1 MIEEAVN
8 GLAVNRQA
16 IELNPDEREELRKL
30 LFEFWDR
37 FALNPNK
44 PSTTTVVQHEIETGS
59 HRPIKLKPY
68 QVPHAHEEKLK
79 KMLDD
84 MRENGIVSPTSTSPW
99 GFPIVLAKKKD
110 GSLRFCVDYRKLNAI
125 TKTSSYPIPLISELL
140 DSLNG
145 AQFFSSMDL
154 ASGYWQIKMHPN
166 SIEKTTLVSKYGSFA
181 FNVMP
186 FGLVGAPA
194 TFQSLMDR
202 IFGDL
207 QWKNL
212 CVYFDDI
219 FVFSKT
225 FKEHIQ
231 HLREVFTRLRR
242 YQLQAKLSKCQF
254 LRKELI
260 FLGYQVTREGIAAD
274 PARVKH
280 VQEWGTPKRAK
291 DVRAFVGLCSYYRR
305 FVPHFAS
312 IAEPL
317 HRLMGKNAE
326 FKWSAEADAAFK
338 RLKEKLTSAP
348 VLAAPDWTQ
357 PFILHTDAS
366 KFGLGAVLAQSI
378 NGEERVIAYASKSL
392 NKAQQNYTT
401 SDREC
406 LAIIWGIRHF
416 RAHLL
421 GRKFDLFTD
430 HSALQFINT
439 MKLNR
444 DLSGRLARYQM
455 FLQEYEFEPHY
466 RKGEENANAD
476 ALSRDPAFDA
486 DDTVNLVNVHEGEE
500 ELEAYFSELPT
511 TEEIVSLQ
519 EEDPFCGPLRRHLA
533 EGRES
538 VDPELPL
545 ATRVILESELAKKE
559 YWINADGLLVRTRLF
574 NHEKFDCA
582 VIPERLKPLVLHH
595 SHSDQFS
602 AHLGIHK
609 TYEKMLRRYHWNG
622 MFKDVQNL
630 VASCPQCNA
639 RKSPKRSPIVPA
651 HPLIP
656 NGASW
661 SEISFDA
668 LGPLPKTTSGKQHI
682 IVFTD
687 RLTKYCELFAVE
699 RVDEITVAD
708 LIINEIVPRHGCP
721 RMILSDG
728 AQAFNSK
735 LLEKLYVLLNTRK
748 ITITPYN
755 PQHNG
760 QVERFNHTLVQMLTM
775 YVKKD
780 QKDWDRHIGLIKG
793 AYHSCPHATTGYSPN
808 YMIYGRELPLP
819 LDQVLRAK
827 EHYENLDDYF
837 SLLLKRT
844 SFAQDLA
851 KARMIDRAVRLEE
864 QQKDLQY
871 RIDYKFGERVYLFVP
886 DTKTGLTNKLRSRW
900 HGPYEVLM
908 RVGLLNYRIMR
919 RLQDGTVE
927 TRLVNV
933 RRLKPYTEPLQRSRA
948 AQRLAA
954 QANPDAHDADLLQ
967 DDGDDI
973 DEHNQ
978 SQDQN
983 GEFEVEEI
991 RGKRMYHGKVQ
1002 YLVKWVGYGEDENT
1016 WEPLENLTHS
1026 DEAVEEFESMQ
1037 QQNVEQNESTAR
1049 PLRTAANQARRRKGR
1064 RSARRGFN

>member
-1 MIEEAVN
+1 MIEEMVN
-8 GLAVNRQA
+8 GLAFNSQA

-30 LFEFWDR
+30 LFEFWDC

-44 PSTTTVVQHEIETGS
+44 PTTTTVVQHEIDTGS
-59 HRPIKLKPY
+59 HRPIKFKPY
-68 QVPHAHEEKLK
+68 QVPKAWEDKVK

-84 MRENGIVSPTSTSPW
+84 MRDNHIISPTSTSPW
-99 GFPIVLAKKKD
+99 GFPVVLVKKKD
-110 GSLRFCVDYRKLNAI
+110 GSIRFCIDYRKLNAI

-154 ASGYWQIKMHPN
+154 ASGYWQIRMHPD
-166 SIEKTTLVSKYGSFA
+166 SVEKTAFVSKWGSFV

-225 FKEHIQ
+225 FKEHIVQ
-231 HLREVFTRLRR
+231 LREVFTRLRR
-242 YQLQAKLSKCQF
+242 YHLQAKLSKCQF

-260 FLGYQVTREGIAAD
+260 FLGYQVTRGGISPD
-274 PARVKH
+274 PTRVKH

-291 DVRAFVGLCSYYRR
+291 DVRSFVGLCSYYRR

-326 FKWSAEADAAFK
+326 FKWSSEADQAFK
-338 RLKEKLTSAP
+338 TLKEKLTSAP
-348 VLAAPDWTQ
+348 VLSAPDWSQ

-366 KFGLGAVLAQSI
+366 KFGLGAVLAQTI
-378 NGEERVIAYASKSL
+378 DGEEKVIAYASKSL

-421 GRKFDLFTD
+421 GRKFDLYTD

-466 RKGEENANAD
+466 RKGEANANAD
-476 ALSRDPAFDA
+476 ALSRDPSFEPT
-486 DDTVNLVNVHEGEE
+486 DTVNPINVHEGEE
-500 ELEAYFSELPT
+500 ELDAYFSELPT
-511 TEEIVSLQ
+511 TEEIISLQ
-519 EEDPFCGPLRRHLA
+519 EADSTFCGPMRRHLA
-533 EGRES
+533 EGRDS

-545 ATRVILESELAKKE
+545 ATRVVMKAELEQKR
-559 YWINADGLLVRTRLF
+559 YWINADGLLVQTRRF
-574 NHEKFDCA
+574 NHEDFDCV
-582 VIPERLKPLVLHH
+582 VIPERLRPLVLHH

-609 TYEKMLRRYHWNG
+609 TYEKMLRRYYWSG

-630 VASCPQCNA
+630 VAACPQCNC
-639 RKSPKRSPIVPA
+639 RKSPKRSPIVPPQ
-651 HPLIP
+651 PLIP
-656 NGASW
+656 IGLPW
-661 SEISFDA
+661 DEISFDA

-687 RLTKYCELFAVE
+687 RLTKYCEVFAVE
-699 RVDEITVAD
+699 RVDETTVAD
-708 LIINEIVPRHGCP
+708 LIMNEIVPRHGCP
-721 RMILSDG
+721 RTILSDG
-728 AQAFNSK
+728 AKAFNSK
-735 LLEKLYVLLNTRK
+735 LLEKVFVLLNAKK
-748 ITITPYN
+748 ITTTPYN

-760 QVERFNHTLVQMLTM
+760 QVERFNSTLVQMLAM
-775 YVKKD
+775 YVRKD
-780 QKDWDRHIGLIKG
+780 QKDWDRHLGLIKG

-808 YMIYGRELPLP
+808 YMTYGRELKLP
-819 LDQVLRAK
+819 IDQVLQGK
-827 EHYENLDDYF
+827 KYYENLNDYF
-837 SLLLKRT
+837 SVLLKRT

-851 KARMIDRAVRLEE
+851 KARMIDRAARLEE
-864 QQKDLQY
+864 QQTDLQY
-871 RIDYKFGERVYLFVP
+871 RIDYKFGERVYMFVP
-886 DTKTGLTNKLRSRW
+886 DTKTGLTNKMRSRW
-900 HGPYEVLM
+900 HGPYQILM
-908 RVGLLNYRIMR
+908 RIGLLNYRIMR
-919 RLQDGTVE
+919 RLEDNTIE

-933 RRLKPYTEPLQRSRA
+933 RRLKPYTEPNQLAQA
-948 AQRLAA
+948 AQRIAA
-954 QANPDAHDADLLQ
+954 RDNADRYDADSSA
-967 DDGDDI
+967 DDDD
-973 DEHNQ
+973 DEHQNEP
-978 SQDQN
+978 SQPPDD
-983 GEFEVEEI
+983 EYEVEEI
-991 RGKRMYHGKVQ
+991 RGKRLYRGKVQ
-1002 YLVKWVGYGEDENT
+1002 YLVKWAGFNEKENT
-1016 WEPLENLTHS
+1016 WEPLENLVNS
-1026 DEAVEEFESMQ
+1026 EAAVQEFESVIQDSNQ
-1037 QQNVEQNESTAR
+1037 QPEAEAPRRKRSNH
-1049 PLRTAANQARRRKGR
+1049 RRRQ
-1064 RSARRGFN
+1064 

>member
-1 MIEEAVN
+1 MIEEMVN
-8 GLAVNRQA
+8 GLAVNTQA

-30 LFEFWDR
+30 LKEFWDC

-44 PSTTTVVQHEIETGS
+44 PTTTTVVQHEIDTGS
-59 HRPIKLKPY
+59 HRPIKFKPY
-68 QVPHAHEEKLK
+68 QVPKAWEDKVKE
-79 KMLDD
+79 MIDD
-84 MRENGIVSPTSTSPW
+84 MRENNIISPTSTSPW
-99 GFPIVLAKKKD
+99 GFPVVLVKKKD

-145 AQFFSSMDL
+145 AKYFSSMDL
-154 ASGYWQIKMHPN
+154 ASGYWQIRMHPD
-166 SIEKTTLVSKYGSFA
+166 SVEKTAFVSKYGAFM

-225 FKEHIQ
+225 FKEHILQ
-231 HLREVFTRLRR
+231 LREVFTRLRR

-260 FLGYQVTREGIAAD
+260 FLGYQVTQGGILPD
-274 PARVKH
+274 PDRIKH

-291 DVRAFVGLCSYYRR
+291 DVRSFVGLCSYYRR

-317 HRLMGKNAE
+317 HRLMGKNSE
-326 FKWSAEADAAFK
+326 FKWSPEADNAFK
-338 RLKEKLTSAP
+338 MLKQKLTSAP
-348 VLAAPDWTQ
+348 ILIAPDWTQ

-366 KFGLGAVLAQSI
+366 KFGLGAVLAQNI
-378 NGEERVIAYASKSL
+378 GGEEKVVAYASKSL

-421 GRKFDLFTD
+421 GRKFSLFTD

-455 FLQEYEFEPHY
+455 FLQEYEFEPNY
-466 RKGEENANAD
+466 RKGELNANAD
-476 ALSRDPAFDA
+476 ALSRDPAFESDR
-486 DDTVNLVNVHEGEE
+486 DDVVSPINVHESEE
-500 ELEAYFSELPT
+500 ELEAYFTGLPT
-511 TEEIVSLQ
+511 TEELVTLQ
-519 EEDPFCGPLRRHLA
+519 REDAFCGPIRRHLL

-538 VDPELPL
+538 VDQTLPL
-545 ATRVILESELAKKE
+545 AVRVMLESELAKSE
-559 YWINADGLLVRTRLF
+559 YWINEAGLLVRTRLI
-574 NHEKFDCA
+574 NHEKSHC
-582 VIPERLKPLVLHH
+582 VLIPERLRPLVLHH

-622 MFKDVQNL
+622 MFRDVQNL
-630 VASCPQCNA
+630 VASCPQCNS
-639 RKSPKRSPIVPA
+639 RKFPKRNAVLPPL
-651 HPLIP
+651 PLIP
-656 NGASW
+656 DGAPW

-668 LGPLPKTTSGKQHI
+668 MGPLPKTSTGKQHI

-687 RLTKYCELFAVE
+687 RLTKYCEAFAVE

-708 LIINEIVPRHGCP
+708 LMTNEIVPRHGCP
-721 RMILSDG
+721 RTILSDG
-728 AQAFNSK
+728 AKAFNSE
-735 LLEKLYVLLNTRK
+735 LMEKIFVLLNARK
-748 ITITPYN
+748 ITTTPYN

-760 QVERFNHTLVQMLTM
+760 QVERFNHTLVQMLSA
-775 YVKKD
+775 YVRKD
-780 QKDWDRHIGLIKG
+780 QKDWDRHLGLVLG
-793 AYHSCPHATTGYSPN
+793 AYHSCPHSTTGYSPN
-808 YMIYGRELPLP
+808 YMSYGRELPLP
-819 LDQVLRAK
+819 IDQILQQSER
-827 EHYENLDDYF
+827 YQNLEDYF
-837 SLLLKRT
+837 SILLKRT

-851 KARMIDRAVRLEE
+851 KARMLDRAARLEE
-864 QQKDLQY
+864 QQTDLQY
-871 RIDYKFGERVYLFVP
+871 RIDYNFGERVYLFVP
-886 DTKTGLTNKLRSRW
+886 DTKKGLTNKMRSRW
-900 HGPYEVLM
+900 HGPYQVLM
-908 RVGLLNYRIMR
+908 RVGPVNYRIMR
-919 RLQDGTVE
+919 RLDNGTIE

-933 RRLKPYTEPLQRSRA
+933 RRMKPYTEPNQLARA
-948 AQRLAA
+948 AQRIS
-954 QANPDAHDADLLQ
+954 NESGNENTENDGTGENSDGEESRE
-967 DDGDDI
+967 DD
-973 DEHNQ
+973 DEY
-978 SQDQN
+978 
-983 GEFEVEEI
+983 EVEEI
-991 RGKRMYHGKVQ
+991 RGKRIYRGKVQ
-1002 YLVKWVGYGEDENT
+1002 YLVKWKGYGENEKT
-1016 WEPLENLTHS
+1016 WEPLEHLVNS
-1026 DEAVEEFESMQ
+1026 DTAVAEYEMAVREEQPSAQERR
-1037 QQNVEQNESTAR
+1037 NVVPETGSRKKAR
-1049 PLRTAANQARRRKGR
+1049 SRLLRSRLD
-1064 RSARRGFN
+1064 

>member
-1 MIEEAVN
+1 MVN
-8 GLAVNRQA
+8 GLAVNPQA
-16 IELNPDEREELRKL
+16 IELSPDEREELRKL
-30 LFEFWDR
+30 LIEFWDR

-44 PSTTTVVQHEIETGS
+44 PTTTTVVQHEIETGD
-59 HRPIKLKPY
+59 HRPIKFKPY
-68 QVPHAHEEKLK
+68 QIPKAQEEAVK
-79 KMLDD
+79 KMIDD
-84 MRENGIVSPTSTSPW
+84 MRENQIISPTSASPW
-99 GFPIVLAKKKD
+99 GFPIVLVKKKD
-110 GSLRFCVDYRKLNAI
+110 GSVRFCVDYRKLNAI

-145 AQFFSSMDL
+145 AKYFSSMDL
-154 ASGYWQIKMHPN
+154 ASGYWQIRMHPD
-166 SIEKTTLVSKYGSFA
+166 SVEKTAFVSKFGLFV

-207 QWKNL
+207 QWKSV

-225 FKEHIQ
+225 FKEHLQ
-231 HLREVFTRLRR
+231 HLREVFTRLRN

-260 FLGYQVTREGIAAD
+260 FLGYQVTRDGIAPD
-274 PARVKH
+274 PAQVKN
-280 VQEWGTPKRAK
+280 VKEWGTPKKAR

-317 HRLMGKNAE
+317 HQLMGKNTD
-326 FKWSAEADAAFK
+326 FRWSAEADAAFEQ
-338 RLKEKLTSAP
+338 LKEKLTTAP
-348 VLAAPDWTQ
+348 VLSAPDWTQ

-366 KFGLGAVLAQSI
+366 EFGLGAVLAQTI
-378 NGEERVIAYASKSL
+378 NGEEKVVAYASKSL
-392 NKAQQNYTT
+392 NKAQKNYTT

-416 RAHLL
+416 RVHLL
-421 GRKFDLFTD
+421 GRKFDLYTD

-466 RKGEENANAD
+466 RKGELNANAD
-476 ALSRDPAFDA
+476 ALSRDPAFCPDESI
-486 DDTVNLVNVHEGEE
+486 NLINVHEGEE
-500 ELEAYFSELPT
+500 ELDAYFTELPT
-511 TEEIVSLQ
+511 TDELIKLQ
-519 EEDPFCGPLRRHLA
+519 QEDPFCGPIRRHLF

-545 ATRVILESELAKKE
+545 GTRVMLESELAKKE
-559 YWINADGLLVRTRLF
+559 YWINEDRLLVRTRLF
-574 NHEKFDCA
+574 NHEKFDCV
-582 VIPERLKPLVLHH
+582 VIPERLRPLVLHH
-595 SHSDQFS
+595 SHSDRFS

-622 MFKDVQNL
+622 MFRDGQNL
-630 VASCPQCNA
+630 VASCPQCNS
-639 RKSPKRSPIVPA
+639 RKSPKRSPIVP
-651 HPLIP
+651 PMSLIP
-656 NGASW
+656 NGAPW

-668 LGPLPKTTSGKQHI
+668 LGPLPKSTSGKQHI

-699 RVDEITVAD
+699 RVDEMTVAD

-721 RMILSDG
+721 RVILSDG
-728 AQAFNSK
+728 AKAFNSE
-735 LLEKLYVLLNTRK
+735 LMEKVFVLLNAKK
-748 ITITPYN
+748 ITTTPYN

-760 QVERFNHTLVQMLTM
+760 QVERFNHTLVQMLTA
-775 YVKKD
+775 YVKRD
-780 QKDWDRHIGLIKG
+780 QKDWDRYLGLVKG

-808 YMIYGRELPLP
+808 YMMYGRELSLP
-819 LDQVLRAK
+819 IDQVLRPR
-827 EHYENLDDYF
+827 ERYENLDDYF

-851 KARMIDRAVRLEE
+851 KARLVDRAVRLEE
-864 QQKDLQY
+864 QQTELQY

-886 DTKTGLTNKLRSRW
+886 DTKTGLTNKMRSRW
-900 HGPYEVLM
+900 HGPYQILL
-908 RVGLLNYRIMR
+908 RVGPVNYRIMR
-919 RLQDGTVE
+919 RLEDGTIE

-933 RRLKPYTEPLQRSRA
+933 RRLKPYTEPNRTSQA
-948 AQRLAA
+948 AQRVAA
-954 QANPDAHDADLLQ
+954 RDKAARDEELEDEDLEDQEQTAADSDEAANNAATSKGDEN
-967 DDGDDI
+967 DD
-973 DEHNQ
+973 
-978 SQDQN
+978 
-983 GEFEVEEI
+983 EFEVEEI
-991 RGKRMYHGKVQ
+991 RGKRVYRGKVQ
-1002 YLVKWVGYGEDENT
+1002 YLVKWKGYAEKENT
-1016 WEPLENLTHS
+1016 WEPLEHLVNSETAVAEYETMMKS
-1026 DEAVEEFESMQ
+1026 DGDEK
-1037 QQNVEQNESTAR
+1037 ST
-1049 PLRTAANQARRRKGR
+1049 RRRR
-1064 RSARRGFN
+1064 